1 MKMVL
6 LLILLSFSS
15 FATDLTSSFESH
27 YMKDKVLS
35 RADIQKLSESQ
46 IVLIPGI
53 VSESFIWSD
62 TRGVFDFSLLFKDYF
77 GAQLKHYKNLKL
89 DVTRLKASS
98 KSVQETALEL
108 DKKFSELKKKNKKAY
123 FITHSLGGLVLLD
136 YLANNQVQDLVAG
149 IVFIQSPF
157 YGAPVASIYFENPYY
172 ARTLLGPIIPF
183 FNTSEETIRYLSL
196 DERQKRM
203 EETEGNLSGILRN
216 IPVVTSGGLALN
228 YKSLFRPSLNI
239 MGYGC
244 ITFLNGS
251 CYSRTL
257 YPGPYEDSDGM
268 VPFSSTLLPHV
279 DSVKLRGVDHGE
291 TVLNLPYETLKRT
304 RLTDALLKLIL

>member
-1 MKMVL
+1 MKL
-6 LLILLSFSS
+6 AFLLILLSFSS
-15 FATDLTSSFESH
+15 LATDLTGLFEST
-27 YMKDKVLS
+27 YQKDKILS
-35 RADIQKLSESQ
+35 EADLKKLSEAE

-62 TRGVFDFSLLFKDYF
+62 KRGVLDFSLLFKDYF
-77 GAQLKHYKNLKL
+77 GSQLKHYKKLKL
-89 DVTRLKASS
+89 DVSRLKASS
-98 KSVQETALEL
+98 KSVKETTLEL

-136 YLANNQVQDLVAG
+136 YLADNNVQDHVAG
-149 IVFIQSPF
+149 IIFIQSPF

-183 FNTSEETIRYLSL
+183 FNTSEETIKYLSL
-196 DERQKRM
+196 DERKNRM
-203 EETEGNLSGILRN
+203 SEIEGNLSEILRD
-216 IPVVTSGGLALN
+216 IPVVTSGGLALE

-244 ITFLNGS
+244 ITFFSGS
-251 CYSRTL
+251 CRSRILYS
-257 YPGPYEDSDGM
+257 GPYEDSDGM
-268 VPFSSTLLPHV
+268 VPYSSTLLPKV
-279 DSVKLRGVDHGE
+279 DSVKLYGVDHGE

>member
-1 MKMVL
+1 MKSIFLM
-6 LLILLSFSS
+6 IFLSTSS
-15 FATDLTSSFESH
+15 LASDLTEAFKAHYASES
-27 YMKDKVLS
+27 VLS
-35 RADIQKLSESQ
+35 SRDIQKLKEAE

-62 TRGVFDFSLLFKDYF
+62 KRGVFDFSLLFKDYF
-77 GAQLKHYKNLKL
+77 GAQLNHYKKLKL
-89 DVTRLKASS
+89 EVTRLKASS

-108 DKKFSELKKKNKKAY
+108 EKKFIRLKKKNKKAY

-136 YLANNQVQDLVAG
+136 YLTQNNVKDQVAG

-183 FNTSEETIRYLSL
+183 FNTSEETIKYLSVE
-196 DERQKRM
+196 ERSKRM
-203 EETEGNLSGILRN
+203 DELESNLPDLFRD
-216 IPVVTSGGLALN
+216 IPVVTSGGMALN
-228 YKSLFRPSLNI
+228 HKSLFRPSLNI

-244 ITFLNGS
+244 ITFFKGS
-251 CYSRTL
+251 CRSRIL

-268 VPFSSTLLPHV
+268 VPYSSTLLPGA
-279 DSVKLRGVDHGE
+279 DTVKLEGVDHGE
-291 TVLNLPYETLKRT
+291 TVLNLPYESLKRA